1 MKYVL
6 MFDRIDLH
14 LIRVLHTVLTE
25 RSVSRAALRLGM
37 YQPAVSASLKRLRE
51 LAGDPLLVRSGA
63 SMVPTEAG
71 LRMIEPAADILRN
84 AEMLFSDARAF
95 DPATARHTFSLAAS
109 DYLDPVFLPQLVTQI
124 KALAPGCQI
133 EIHPLSADADYRTHL
148 AQGHYEVVIGNWPKP
163 PDDLHLGSLF
173 GDEVVCLVAK
183 HHPAVRRGWDQ
194 TAWLAAEHIAPTP
207 THPGARGF
215 IDDHLAAQGLARNIT
230 ARCPHFA
237 LIPAMVAGSLLVLT
251 TGRQY
256 CERFTASLPVR
267 VLPSPVEF
275 PRMMYYQL
283 WHERTHASK
292 AGRWLREQI
301 KTVAAS
307 LRSPQQE
314 AAA

>member
-1 MKYVL
+1 MKYTP
-6 MFDRIDLH
+6 MFDKIDLH

-37 YQPAVSASLKRLRE
+37 YQPAVSAALKRLRE

-71 LRMIEPAADILRN
+71 LRMIAPAADILRS
-84 AEMLFSDARAF
+84 AEVLFSDARAF

-109 DYLDPVFLPQLVTQI
+109 DYLDPAFLPQLVTQI

-148 AQGHYEVVIGNWPKP
+148 AQGAVDVVIGNWPKP
-163 PDDLHLGSLF
+163 PDDLHLGRLF

>member
-1 MKYVL
+1 MP
-6 MFDRIDLH
+6 MFDKIDLH

-37 YQPAVSASLKRLRE
+37 YQPAVSAALKRLRE

-63 SMVPTEAG
+63 TMVPTEAG
-71 LRMIEPAADILRN
+71 LRMIAPAADILRS
-84 AEMLFSDARAF
+84 AEVLFSDARAF

-109 DYLDPVFLPQLVTQI
+109 DYLDPAFLPQLVTQI

-163 PDDLHLGSLF
+163 PDDLHLGRLF

-194 TAWLAAEHIAPTP
+194 SAWLAAEHIAPTP

-215 IDDHLAAQGLARNIT
+215 VDDHLAAQGLARNVT

-256 CERFTASLPVR
+256 CERFTATLPVR
-267 VLPSPVEF
+267 VLPCPVVF

-307 LRSPQQE
+307 LRPPPDE